1 MHYPMI
7 WHLDHLFFRLQDQRL
22 ESNWKIEALRQKLK
36 PLYSQLNPLLY
47 VSLLLGDAT
56 TVICHRYTPR
66 EQLLFHVKHAD
77 ILVVATGI
85 PGLIHGDMLKPG
97 CAIIDVGINR
107 VKNPKTGKNMLVG
120 DCDFE
125 SK

>member
-1 MHYPMI
+1 MK
-7 WHLDHLFFRLQDQRL
+7 
-22 ESNWKIEALRQKLK
+22 N
-36 PLYSQLNPLLY
+36 
-47 VSLLLGDAT
+47 
-56 TVICHRYTPR
+56 
-66 EQLLFHVKHAD
+66 AD

-125 SK
+125 SKLQRPDRCCFFLSGRLFFVMHSGHRKPYPNRILSSLTAFGSILRESEVIIH

>member
-1 MHYPMI
+1 MK
-7 WHLDHLFFRLQDQRL
+7 
-22 ESNWKIEALRQKLK
+22 N
-36 PLYSQLNPLLY
+36 
-47 VSLLLGDAT
+47 
-56 TVICHRYTPR
+56 
-66 EQLLFHVKHAD
+66 AD

-85 PGLIHGDMLKPG
+85 PGLIHCDMLKPG

-125 SK
+125 SKLQRPGLQIDAVFCLADYFL

>member
-1 MHYPMI
+1 MCDVF
-7 WHLDHLFFRLQDQRL
+7 L
-22 ESNWKIEALRQKLK
+22 
-36 PLYSQLNPLLY
+36 
-47 VSLLLGDAT
+47 VGDAT
-56 TVICHRYTPR
+56 TTICHRYTPR
-66 EQLLFHVKHAD
+66 DQLLFHVKNAD

-85 PGLIHGDMLKPG
+85 HGLIHGDMLKPG

-125 SK
+125 SKSQNPDAVVCPADYFQWPLKAIFK